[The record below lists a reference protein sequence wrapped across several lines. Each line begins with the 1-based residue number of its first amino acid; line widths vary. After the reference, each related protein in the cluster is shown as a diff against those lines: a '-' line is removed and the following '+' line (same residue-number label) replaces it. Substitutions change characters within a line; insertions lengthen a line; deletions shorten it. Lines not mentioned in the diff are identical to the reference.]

1 MAVLLDCIKNV
12 HVLLLI
18 DSCLKLKP
26 QYRSSEPL
34 EKIIYACLTKQL
46 IHRPNYENLILLLNP
61 IYEDLFLDNKKLCD
75 FVAQELDV
83 IKDR

>member
-34 EKIIYACLTKQL
+34 EKIIHACLTKEL
-46 IHRPNYENLILLLNP
+46 IYRPNYENLILLLNP
-61 IYEDLFLDNKKLCD
+61 IYEELFLDNKKLCD
-75 FVAQELDV
+75 FVVQELDV